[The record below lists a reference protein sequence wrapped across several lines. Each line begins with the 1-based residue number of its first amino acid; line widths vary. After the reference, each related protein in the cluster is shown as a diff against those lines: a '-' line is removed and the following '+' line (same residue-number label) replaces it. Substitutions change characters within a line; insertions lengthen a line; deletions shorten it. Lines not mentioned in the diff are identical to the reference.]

1 MALAEAG
8 AWVLKSVGQPSAVPA
23 RRPGGFRLRSKAR
36 PSCARRT
43 AGRLSPH
50 LAGSFSIDPSTGN
63 RLTLFS
69 RRSRAW
75 RRLFFLQPLLLLG
88 VLLRQLLCLL
98 LVTLLDLLPPGF
110 ICILSCKLLVL
121 PVLLLL
127 KFLPVSFLLRV

>member
-1 MALAEAG
+1 M
-8 AWVLKSVGQPSAVPA
+8 
-23 RRPGGFRLRSKAR
+23 
-36 PSCARRT
+36 
-43 AGRLSPH
+43 
-50 LAGSFSIDPSTGN
+50 
-63 RLTLFS
+63 LFS
-69 RRSRAW
+69 RRSRVGL
-75 RRLFFLQPLLLLG
+75 RLSLLQPLLLLG

>member
-1 MALAEAG
+1 MGPEERGTALGCPGPQARWVSAE
-8 AWVLKSVGQPSAVPA
+8 VKSKAELCSTDSRTAVPTLS
-23 RRPGGFRLRSKAR
+23 RILFNRPQCWEIRLM
-36 PSCARRT
+36 
-43 AGRLSPH
+43 
-50 LAGSFSIDPSTGN
+50 
-63 RLTLFS
+63 LFS
-69 RRSRAW
+69 RRSRVGL
-75 RRLFFLQPLLLLG
+75 RLSLLQPLLLLG